1 MGQRADGRWLDQV
14 VGAVGQWAQ
23 GKPTFPLKGERGH
36 SNFEPI
42 TPTMRLD
49 VGVSQRQR
57 TKE

>member
-1 MGQRADGRWLDQV
+1 MGQRADGRWLDQ

-36 SNFEPI
+36 SNFESM
-42 TPTMRLD
+42 TLTMRSD

-57 TKE
+57 TKG